1 MEHRP
6 SSVKRL
12 YSRHGGGASPHNTR
26 RRGTMST
33 ESMLPLAF
41 RALAVEDAGGPII
54 AQERRIER
62 LAEDEVLVRV
72 DYASINAM
80 DAGLARRN
88 LFQLPAPYVLGFD
101 FSGEVAALGAHNPLG
116 LQVGDQV
123 FGANERGGGFGQY
136 IAVKNK
142 AERIAKRGL
151 IPAREASTYGIA
163 FLTAY
168 ESLMIATDIGRHRGK
183 WIYVAG
189 AGGGVGHFAA
199 QIAKLH
205 GLRVIGSAG
214 KPETLGLLRE
224 IGLDAV
230 IDYTQQDVVA
240 EVRRITGGGAA
251 VVYDSTY
258 RQASYE
264 QSVATIASGGEYIRL
279 ASDYQLRQFGL
290 EDLSEVI
297 YARGATLTIADLG
310 RYSSD
315 PQFIARMPL
324 VAQGYE
330 RAVEW
335 YASGA
340 LRPIITKAV
349 PFDAAALDEALADF
363 GGGKINVGKVVV
375 EVRG

>member
-1 MEHRP
+1 M
-6 SSVKRL
+6 SAD
-12 YSRHGGGASPHNTR
+12 SR
-26 RRGTMST
+26 
-33 ESMLPLAF
+33 LPLAF
-41 RALAVEDAGGPII
+41 QALAVEDAGGPII

-80 DAGLARRN
+80 DAMLARRN

-101 FSGEVAALGAHNPLG
+101 FSGEVAALGARNPVG
-116 LQVGDQV
+116 LQVGDHV
-123 FGANERGGGFGQY
+123 FGTVERGGGFGQY
-136 IAVKNK
+136 VAASNR
-142 AERIAKRGL
+142 AERIAKRGP
-151 IPAREASTYGIA
+151 IPARAASTYGIA

-168 ESLMIATDIGRHRGK
+168 ESLMIATDIGRHRGE

-214 KPETLGLLRE
+214 KPETLGLLRDM
-224 IGLDAV
+224 GLDAV
-230 IDYTQQDVVA
+230 IDYSQQDVVA
-240 EVRRITGGGAA
+240 EVRRITGGGAD

-264 QSVATIASGGEYIRL
+264 QSVAAIASGGEYIRL
-279 ASDYQLRQFGL
+279 ASDIQLQQFGIA
-290 EDLSEVI
+290 DMSGAVA
-297 YARGATLTIADLG
+297 ARGASLTIADLG

-315 PQFIARMPL
+315 PQFIARLPL

-340 LRPIITKAV
+340 LRPIITRVV
-349 PFDAAALDEALADF
+349 PFDAAALDAALADF
-363 GGGKINVGKVVV
+363 LGGKINVGKVVV
-375 EVRG
+375 EVRCA